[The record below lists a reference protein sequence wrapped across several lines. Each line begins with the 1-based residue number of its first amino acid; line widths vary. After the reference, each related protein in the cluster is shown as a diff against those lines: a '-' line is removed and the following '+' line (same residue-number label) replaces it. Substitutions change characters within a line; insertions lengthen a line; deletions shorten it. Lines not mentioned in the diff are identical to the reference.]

1 MKIYIILLLIVVVA
15 CIGWDHKEGFSD
27 KATSFCEHHAG
38 SKNESCKKLT
48 RKNCNDV
55 KCCVWMS
62 NDTCVAGNER
72 GPTYNTDDKGKTKE
86 IDFYY
91 YQNKRYG
98 NKT

>member
-1 MKIYIILLLIVVVA
+1 MKIVILLLFVFVASIV
-15 CIGWDHKEGFSD
+15 WNRKEGFAD
-27 KATSFCEHHAG
+27 KSSSLCEHN
-38 SKNESCKKLT
+38 KNESCKKLT

-62 NDTCVAGNER
+62 DDTCVAGNER
-72 GPTYNTDDKGKTKE
+72 GPTYNTDDNGKTRE

-98 NKT
+98 TRESI